1 MNRREAIS
9 RVSLFLGGAV
19 VGSGIFLEAGCSST
33 PKQVSGLF
41 NQDQLKLLDEIAE
54 TILPASNTP
63 GAREAKVAEF
73 MAVMVND
80 CYTKTDQEIFLNGL
94 KKIEEESSRQ
104 NGKSFNASNNAERTA
119 FLSRL
124 DVEQKVYMEN
134 KKPEEP
140 SHYFRMMKELTLLG
154 FFTSELGAT
163 KVLRYVAVPGR
174 YDGDVVYKKGD
185 GAWAT

>member
-9 RVSLFLGGAV
+9 TVSLFLGGAV
-19 VGSGIFLEAGCSST
+19 VGSGIFLESGCTST
-33 PKQVSGLF
+33 PKQINGLF
-41 NQDQLKLLDEIAE
+41 NQDHLTMLDEIAE
-54 TILPASNTP
+54 TILPTSDTP

-80 CYTKTDQEIFLNGL
+80 CYTPKDQQLFLDGI
-94 KKIEEESSRQ
+94 KKIDEEFKRG
-104 NGKSFNASNNAERTA
+104 NGKSFNASGRDERTA
-119 FLSRL
+119 FLSKL

-140 SHYFRMMKELTLLG
+140 SHYFRMIKELTLLG
-154 FFTSELGAT
+154 FFTSEIGAT
-163 KVLRYVAVPGR
+163 KVLRYIAVPGK

-185 GAWAT
+185 RAWAT

>member
-94 KKIEEESSRQ
+94 KKIEE
-104 NGKSFNASNNAERTA
+104 
-119 FLSRL
+119 
-124 DVEQKVYMEN
+124 
-134 KKPEEP
+134 
-140 SHYFRMMKELTLLG
+140 
-154 FFTSELGAT
+154 
-163 KVLRYVAVPGR
+163 
-174 YDGDVVYKKGD
+174 
-185 GAWAT
+185 